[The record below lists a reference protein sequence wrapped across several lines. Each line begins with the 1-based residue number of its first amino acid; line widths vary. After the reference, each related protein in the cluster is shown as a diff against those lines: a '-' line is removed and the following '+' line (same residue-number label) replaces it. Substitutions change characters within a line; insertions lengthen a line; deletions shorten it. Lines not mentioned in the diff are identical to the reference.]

1 MIRKK
6 GFWFFYVK
14 LYGKIGA
21 NVLAN
26 VSENLAKT
34 KFVR

>member
-1 MIRKK
+1 
-6 GFWFFYVK
+6 VK

-26 VSENLAKT
+26 VSEIYT
-34 KFVR
+34 KEKFPDSLVLK